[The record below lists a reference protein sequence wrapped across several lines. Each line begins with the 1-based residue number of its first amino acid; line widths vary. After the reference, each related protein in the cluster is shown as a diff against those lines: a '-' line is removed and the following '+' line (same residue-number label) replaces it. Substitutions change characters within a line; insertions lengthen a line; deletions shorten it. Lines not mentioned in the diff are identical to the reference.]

1 MSARSASGAA
11 RHAGLWVALA
21 ATALVGC
28 GSFEDEAIVLDLRM
42 LAVVVE
48 PPEQVF
54 PIDPDD
60 PTNIELAPFT
70 ACALVADPALDRGL
84 SWSLSV
90 CPRTG
95 NLRCDPE
102 RPQFVA
108 AEGRIVDP
116 DHSQPAQPLCATVPG
131 DLRMLNVLRDQLE
144 NDNLQGFG
152 GVDVNLALT
161 ITPDGDPGAAIFG
174 GKAARFSAKLPAERV
189 ANANP
194 TLDRIE
200 VDIDGGAP
208 MPLPLGRCVDQAA
221 PLTIAPGQRLNLM
234 PIEPASAREV
244 YVVPT
249 FEGGS
254 RTFTENLRYQ
264 WLAGAGDW
272 TRGNTGGPR
281 DSAGNPAELD
291 TAWRTP
297 SAEDTGAGLDVP
309 LWIIQRDERGGTAWF
324 PSCVR
329 VRP

>member
-1 MSARSASGAA
+1 VVISSRAVRRATVALGAA
-11 RHAGLWVALA
+11 ALA
-21 ATALVGC
+21 AC
-28 GSFEDEAIVLDLRM
+28 GSFEDPEIVLDLRM

-54 PIDPDD
+54 PIDPDN
-60 PTNIELAPFT
+60 PTNVELAPFT
-70 ACALVADPALDRGL
+70 ACALVADPGLERGL

-90 CPRTG
+90 CPQAT
-95 NLRCDPE
+95 NLRCDPD

-108 AEGRIVDP
+108 AEGRLDDP
-116 DHSQPAQPLCATVPG
+116 DTSVPGAQLCATVPG
-131 DLRMLNVLRDQLE
+131 DLRLLDVVRDTLE

-152 GVDVNLALT
+152 GVDINLALT
-161 ITPDGDPGAAIFG
+161 ITPDGGTAKDAIFG

-194 TLDRIE
+194 TLDRID
-200 VDIDGGAP
+200 VDLDGGEP
-208 MPLPLGRCVDQAA
+208 VPLPLGRCVDQAA
-221 PLTIAPGQRLNLM
+221 PLTIAPGQRLHLM
-234 PIEPASAREV
+234 PIEPAGAREV
-244 YVVPT
+244 YVLPT

-272 TRGNTGGPR
+272 TRGGTGGPR
-281 DSAGNPAELD
+281 DGAGNPAELD
-291 TAWRTP
+291 TVWRTP
-297 SAEDTGAGLDVP
+297 SAEDVGAGQDVP

-324 PSCVR
+324 EACVR